1 MKKSLILSCAI
12 ALSCGNPFADEA
24 PAAPDYREIASQAV
38 RTADGSKLATLE
50 QVQEA
55 IHDSSEAKFFL
66 MENKSSVDLQDF
78 ADLYVR
84 LLDTNKLH
92 KFKRAIE
99 LNDSRTV
106 FLAALDES
114 RNPDHNCKVDV
125 SNYGLKNGEQFK
137 RISIT
142 CNSTVYGRSHW
153 LYPTEQVSDVY
164 YVSQKGNEWV
174 LGGFEFG
181 LVKTY
186 IEDIKQKLINI
197 KLSLNEQV
205 I

>member
-1 MKKSLILSCAI
+1 MKKSFILSCAI
-12 ALSCGNPFADEA
+12 ALSCGNAFAVEA
-24 PAAPDYREIASQAV
+24 PAVPDYREIASQAV
-38 RTADGSKLATLE
+38 RTADSSKLATLE
-50 QVQEA
+50 QVQDA

-66 MENKSSVDLQDF
+66 MENKISVDLQDF
-78 ADLYVR
+78 AGLYAR
-84 LLDTNKLH
+84 LLETNKLH

-106 FLAALDES
+106 FLSALAES
-114 RNPDHNCKVDV
+114 RKPKHNCKVDV
-125 SNYGLKNGEQFK
+125 SNYGLENGEQFK
-137 RISIT
+137 RISVI
-142 CNSTVYGRSHW
+142 CNSSVYGSSHW
-153 LYPTEQVSDVY
+153 LQPTDRVSDVY
-164 YVSQKGNEWV
+164 YVAQKDNEWV

-186 IEDIKQKLINI
+186 IEDINQKLLNI